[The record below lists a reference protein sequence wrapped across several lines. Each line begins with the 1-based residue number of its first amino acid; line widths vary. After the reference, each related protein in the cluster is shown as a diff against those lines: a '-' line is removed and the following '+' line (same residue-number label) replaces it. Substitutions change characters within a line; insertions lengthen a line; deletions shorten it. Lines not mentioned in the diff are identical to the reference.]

1 MSETLTAAERG
12 DRFQRLYELYME
24 GKSYRELGAL
34 FDISAERVRQ
44 ILHSGVNDTQLK
56 ELRRRID
63 NRCMNTWRAKEV
75 CNLLDAGNNCRQVS
89 EILKISLSAVKR
101 VSARHKRNAP
111 VRLTPEVKSI

>member
-1 MSETLTAAERG
+1 MLETLTSAERE

-24 GKSYRELGAL
+24 GKSYRELGTL
-34 FDISAERVRQ
+34 FNISAERVRQ
-44 ILHSGVNDTQLK
+44 ILHSGVNDKQLK

-89 EILKISLSAVKR
+89 EILNISLSAVKR
-101 VSARHKRNAP
+101 VSARHKKNAP
-111 VRLTPEVKSI
+111 VRLTPAVKST

>member
-1 MSETLTAAERG
+1 MSESLTAAELA
-12 DRFQRLYELYME
+12 DRFQRMYEMYME
-24 GKSYRELGAL
+24 GRSYRELAAI

-44 ILHSGVNDTQLK
+44 VLHSGVNDTQLK

-89 EILKISLSAVKR
+89 EILNISLSAVKR
-101 VSARHKRNAP
+101 VSARHKKNAP
-111 VRLTPEVKSI
+111 VRLTPALKST

>member
-1 MSETLTAAERG
+1 MSETLTQTQREY
-12 DRFQRLYELYME
+12 RFQQLYELYME

-75 CNLLDAGNNCRQVS
+75 CNLLDAGNSCRKVS
-89 EILKISLSAVKR
+89 EILNISLSAVKR

-111 VRLTPEVKSI
+111 VRLTPGVKSV

>member
-1 MSETLTAAERG
+1 MSETLTEAQREY
-12 DRFQRLYELYME
+12 RFQQLYEMYME
-24 GKSYRELGAL
+24 GKSYRELAAL
-34 FDISAERVRQ
+34 FKISAERVRQ

-75 CNLLDAGNNCRQVS
+75 CNFLDAGHSCRKVS
-89 EILKISLSAVKR
+89 EILNISISAVKR
-101 VSARHKRNAP
+101 VSARHRKNAP